1 MRAVQ
6 NAPGTHGGA
15 GLPWPGE
22 SLGCWQEEKPPDFE
36 AWTECGEE
44 EGKGSQKCK
53 ARESRAECARE
64 REEAGSATSLP
75 WEVGDIWNLSGIT
88 RVGSSKYFE

>member
-22 SLGCWQEEKPPDFE
+22 SLGCWQEETPPDFE

-44 EGKGSQKCK
+44 EGKGSQMRK

-64 REEAGSATSLP
+64 RGGWLCHKSA
-75 WEVGDIWNLSGIT
+75 
-88 RVGSSKYFE
+88 VGSGRHLELKWHHASGLQQVF